1 MNQIH
6 VLLSVKENE
15 KLFRIDDLSLW
26 KMVESHLSQV
36 KILDMPK
43 LKIHDYR
50 RKQNNTIWVEGFK
63 CIQITDFPHS
73 THD

>member
-15 KLFRIDDLSLW
+15 KIFRIDDLSLW

-36 KILDMPK
+36 KILHTPQ
-43 LKIHDYR
+43 LKDPCIIH
-50 RKQNNTIWVEGFK
+50 QNTTLFIK
-63 CIQITDFPHS
+63 TY
-73 THD
+73 